1 MKKFIFV
8 IVLAIGIALD
18 ISLAFILNPAWPIAG
33 QAQLAIY
40 VVAKVLFGMGL
51 VFATLYPLFKKENAT
66 GMTFLLVGVSVL
78 FQLLPLLF
86 RGLYQ
91 NLPNDLAWTS
101 SILCVAAIVY
111 IALAY
116 GLTHSNEKMIKA
128 NEKAEGKTID
138 IHEEK

>member
-1 MKKFIFV
+1 
-8 IVLAIGIALD
+8 
-18 ISLAFILNPAWPIAG
+18 
-33 QAQLAIY
+33 
-40 VVAKVLFGMGL
+40 
-51 VFATLYPLFKKENAT
+51 
-66 GMTFLLVGVSVL
+66 MTFLLVGVSVL